1 MSVRLIK
8 TTEQYRCDTESEAKK
23 FIEEQRQSGQYE
35 MGKYSSE
42 IRQAK
47 MKGEVVDEW
56 YRVVLTKKFDDEK
69 EPIGDINHVY
79 YGSGEDNGEHED

>member
-56 YRVVLTKKFDDEK
+56 YRVVMTKKFDDEK
-69 EPIGDINHVY
+69 DPIGSINHVS
-79 YGSGEDNGEHED
+79 YGDKEDDEDHEN